1 MKKMVSKSP
10 RRPKNPT
17 SAARVPNLPSP
28 GILQTPEQVIHY
40 YDRLGFDVDS
50 SIPVEKIIESNPDL
64 DLRYV
69 DLGINDAYIRKI
81 PDSRFEIGVN
91 DKHHINRQRF
101 SMAHE
106 YGHYL
111 LHRDKIHEM
120 PVGEQI
126 LHRNGDKNRIEY
138 QANSFAAE
146 LLMPEDLVRK
156 SLRSA
161 GGNLKKMADFLGVSK
176 ESLKYRLEALGYK
189 VT

>member
-1 MKKMVSKSP
+1 MVSKSP
-10 RRPKNPT
+10 RRPQNPK
-17 SAARVPNLPSP
+17 AASRTPNLPSP
-28 GILQTPEQVIHY
+28 GLLQSPEQVIHY
-40 YDRLGFDVDS
+40 YDRMGFDVDS
-50 SIPVEKIIESNPDL
+50 SIPVERIIETNPDL

-69 DLGINDAYIRKI
+69 DLGINDAYIKKV
-81 PDSRFEIGVN
+81 PGSRFEIGVN
-91 DKHHINRQRF
+91 SKHHKNRQRF

-111 LHRDKIHEM
+111 LHREKIHEM

-126 LHRNGDKNRIEY
+126 LHRNGDRNRVER

-156 SLRSA
+156 SFRSS
-161 GGNLKKMADFLGVSK
+161 GGSLKKMADFLGVSK
-176 ESLKYRLEALGYK
+176 ESLRYRLETLGYK

>member
-1 MKKMVSKSP
+1 MVSKSP
-10 RRPKNPT
+10 RRPRNP
-17 SAARVPNLPSP
+17 AAVARAPNLPSP
-28 GILQTPEQVIHY
+28 GLLQTPEQVIHY
-40 YDRLGFDVDS
+40 YDRMGLEVDS
-50 SIPVEKIIESNPDL
+50 SIPVEEIIESNPDL

-69 DLGINDAYIRKI
+69 DLGINDAYIKKI

-91 DKHHINRQRF
+91 SKHHKNRQRF

-111 LHRDKIHEM
+111 LHRDEIHEM

-126 LHRNGDKNRIEY
+126 LHRNGDRNRVER

-156 SLRSA
+156 AFRASKGS
-161 GGNLKKMADFLGVSK
+161 LKKMADFLGVSK
-176 ESLKYRLEALGYK
+176 ESLRYRLETIGYK
-189 VT
+189 VS